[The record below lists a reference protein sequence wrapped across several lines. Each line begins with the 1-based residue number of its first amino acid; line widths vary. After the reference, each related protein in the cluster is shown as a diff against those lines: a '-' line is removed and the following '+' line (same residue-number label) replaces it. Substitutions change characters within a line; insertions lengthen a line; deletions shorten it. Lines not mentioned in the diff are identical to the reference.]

1 MKSLKLISITITM
14 LCCFLSFSQEK
25 TITGTVSDKNEVLP
39 FVVVQIKGTKTVT
52 HTDFDGKFSIKAK
65 VGDTLLFS
73 FIGYDSLKVKIKK
86 RTNTLNIVLI
96 NNTILLQETYPVES
110 SIRKQKNQTEIIKI
124 SKEAIEKS

>member
-1 MKSLKLISITITM
+1 M

-39 FVVVQIKGTKTVT
+39 FVVVQIKGTKKVT

-65 VGDTLLFS
+65 VGETLLFS
-73 FIGYDSLKVKIKK
+73 FIGYDSVKVKIKK

-96 NNTILLQETYPVES
+96 SNTILLQETYPVES

-124 SKEAIEKS
+124 SKEAIEKT

>member
-1 MKSLKLISITITM
+1 MKSLKLISLSITM

-39 FVVVQIKGTKTVT
+39 FVVVQIKGTKKVT

-65 VGDTLLFS
+65 VGETLLFS
-73 FIGYDSLKVKIKK
+73 FIGYDSVKVKIKK

-96 NNTILLQETYPVES
+96 SNTILLQETYPVES

-124 SKEAIEKS
+124 SKEAIEKT

>member
-1 MKSLKLISITITM
+1 MKSLKLISLSITM

-52 HTDFDGKFSIKAK
+52 HTDFDGKFSIKVK
-65 VGDTLLFS
+65 VGETLLFS
-73 FIGYDSLKVKIKK
+73 FIGYDTLKVKIKK

-96 NNTILLQETYPVES
+96 SNTILLQETYPVES

-124 SKEAIEKS
+124 SKEAIEKM

>member
-1 MKSLKLISITITM
+1 MKSLKLISLATTM

-39 FVVVQIKGTKTVT
+39 FVVVQIKGTKTFT

-96 NNTILLQETYPVES
+96 SNTILLQETYPVES
-110 SIRKQKNQTEIIKI
+110 SIRKQNNQTEILKI
-124 SKEAIEKS
+124 SKEATEKT

>member
-1 MKSLKLISITITM
+1 MKSLKHISLAITM

-52 HTDFDGKFSIKAK
+52 HTDFDGKFSIKTK
-65 VGDTLLFS
+65 VGDRLLFS
-73 FIGYDSLKVKIKK
+73 FIGYDSVKVKIKK

-96 NNTILLQETYPVES
+96 SNTILLQETYSVES

-124 SKEAIEKS
+124 SKEAIEKT

>member
-1 MKSLKLISITITM
+1 MKSLKHISLAITM

-25 TITGTVSDKNEVLP
+25 TITGTVSDENEVLP

-73 FIGYDSLKVKIKK
+73 FIGYDSIKVKIKK

-96 NNTILLQETYPVES
+96 SNTTVSYTHLDVYKRQAVSHLKKVFKKG
-110 SIRKQKNQTEIIKI
+110 RRN
-124 SKEAIEKS
+124 

>member
-1 MKSLKLISITITM
+1 MKSLKHISLAITM

-52 HTDFDGKFSIKAK
+52 HTDFDGKFSIKVK
-65 VGDTLLFS
+65 VGETLLFS
-73 FIGYDSLKVKIKK
+73 FIGYDTLKVKIKK
-86 RTNTLNIVLI
+86 RINTLNIVLI
-96 NNTILLQETYPVES
+96 SNTILLQETYPIES

-124 SKEAIEKS
+124 SKEAIKKM

>member
-1 MKSLKLISITITM
+1 MKSLKLISLAITM

-65 VGDTLLFS
+65 VGETLLFS
-73 FIGYDSLKVKIKK
+73 LIGYDSVKVKIKK

-96 NNTILLQETYPVES
+96 SNTILLQETYSVES

-124 SKEAIEKS
+124 SKEAIEKT

>member
-1 MKSLKLISITITM
+1 MKNLKLISLAITM

-25 TITGTVSDKNEVLP
+25 KITGIVSDENEVLP

-73 FIGYDSLKVKIKK
+73 FIGYDSIKVKIKK

-96 NNTILLQETYPVES
+96 SNTILLQETYSVEC

-124 SKEAIEKS
+124 SKEAIEKT

>member
-1 MKSLKLISITITM
+1 MKSLKHISLAITM
-14 LCCFLSFSQEK
+14 LCCSLSFSQEK

-52 HTDFDGKFSIKAK
+52 HTDFDGKFSIKAR

-96 NNTILLQETYPVES
+96 SNTILLQETYPVES